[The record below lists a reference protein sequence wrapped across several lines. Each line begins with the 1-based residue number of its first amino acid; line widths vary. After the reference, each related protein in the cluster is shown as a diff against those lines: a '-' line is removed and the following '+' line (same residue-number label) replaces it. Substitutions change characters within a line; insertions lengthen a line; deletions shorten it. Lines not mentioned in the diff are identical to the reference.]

1 MKKAGKIFYA
11 VRIPLLAILCSLVV
25 GGVIIAITG
34 SNPFVAYY
42 SLLQGCG
49 LAPKASYAAYKN
61 ILTDFMSYVNYFTP
75 MIFAALAVA
84 VALRAGLFNI
94 GVSGQMLAAGF
105 TATIIVGYSGLDGVL
120 AKPLVVVIGIMAGGL
135 VGALIGILKYRFNIN
150 EVVSSI
156 MLNYIIQYIVSFFIN
171 IYFVDPVS
179 RQSKEIA
186 ATARLTLTNTSVG
199 DLKMDIPLG
208 IILALIT
215 VILVWFLLEKTR
227 IGYELKAVGFS
238 RSAARYAGIR
248 VGRSMVLAMTV
259 SGALGG
265 LAGVTYYL
273 GYLASIQPKVLVN
286 TGFDAIAVSLLG
298 NNNPFG
304 IILSTMLITLIG
316 KGSTYMKS
324 TAGVDAEIASVIT
337 GIILL
342 FSACNFYIKWK
353 LEHLKREKQYQTE
366 NLGAIARGRSETV
379 PADGEETDSVHK
391 VEMDMKQVD
400 ENLGKEEK

>member
-1 MKKAGKIFYA
+1 MSKAKKLWNA

-25 GGVIIAITG
+25 GGIIIALTG
-34 SNPFVAYY
+34 SNPFKAYY

-49 LAPKASYAAYKN
+49 LAPKASYAGYKN
-61 ILTDFMSYVNYFTP
+61 IVTDFMSYVNFFTP

-105 TATIIVGYSGLDGVL
+105 TATIVIGYSGLPSVL
-120 AKPLVVVIGIMAGGL
+120 AKPLVVLIGIAAGGL
-135 VGALIGILKYRFNIN
+135 VGGLIGVLKYRFNIN

-156 MLNYIIQYIVSFFIN
+156 MLNYIMQYVISFFIN
-171 IYFVDPVS
+171 TYYVDPVS

-186 ATARLTLTNTSVG
+186 ASARLTLTDTLVG

-208 IILALIT
+208 IVLALGA
-215 VILVWFLLEKTR
+215 VVLVWFLLEKTKL
-227 IGYELKAVGFS
+227 GYELKAVGFS
-238 RSAARYAGIR
+238 RSAARYAGIK
-248 VGRSMVLAMTV
+248 VGRSMVLAMTI

-273 GYLASIQPKVLVN
+273 GYMGSIQPKVLLN

-304 IILSTMLITLIG
+304 IVFSTMLITMIS

-324 TAGVDAEIASVIT
+324 AAGVDAEIASVIT

-342 FSACNFYIKWK
+342 FSACNVYIKWK
-353 LEHLKREKQYQTE
+353 LEHSKREKAAKNYTNESSLRNDYQQTSSKVAE
-366 NLGAIARGRSETV
+366 QVR
-379 PADGEETDSVHK
+379 TDLN
-391 VEMDMKQVD
+391 QVD
-400 ENLGKEEK
+400 EQLGKGDK